1 MIVGVTGGIAT
12 GKSTVTNYLKTKGY
26 FVIDCDELVHDAY
39 KIGSDV
45 YNKII
50 SLFNLN
56 KGFEIDRSEISKI
69 VFNDKEKLRELE
81 AIIHPY
87 VFKQIDLELKKN
99 NDKIKFISMPLLFEV
114 GYNELVD
121 KVITVSVNKTTQV
134 LRLMKRDNI
143 DYDYAL
149 LKINSQMDLV
159 EKINKSDYVIDNS
172 YSIDETYI
180 AIDNVIKD
188 LEKMVE

>member
-69 VFNDKEKLRELE
+69 VFYDKEKLRELE

-99 NDKIKFISMPLLFEV
+99 NDKIRFISMPLLFEV

>member
-12 GKSTVTNYLKTKGY
+12 GKSTVTNYLKAKGY

-87 VFKQIDLELKKN
+87 VFKQIDLELEKN
-99 NDKIKFISMPLLFEV
+99 NDKIRFISMPLLFEV

>member
-99 NDKIKFISMPLLFEV
+99 NDKIRFISMPLLFEV

>member
-99 NDKIKFISMPLLFEV
+99 NEKIKFISMPLLFEV

>member
-69 VFNDKEKLRELE
+69 VFYDKEKLRELE

-99 NDKIKFISMPLLFEV
+99 NDKIRFISMPLLFEV

-121 KVITVSVNKTTQV
+121 KVITVSVNKTTQKV
-134 LRLMKRDNI
+134 NLDDSKTF
-143 DYDYAL
+143 
-149 LKINSQMDLV
+149 KFINSKIGDNEI
-159 EKINKSDYVIDNS
+159 EKNQ
-172 YSIDETYI
+172 
-180 AIDNVIKD
+180 
-188 LEKMVE
+188 